1 MLRALAYD
9 SGKSLSLELGASQT
23 IVKGDGLVWSSG
35 YLVAA
40 AAGEEIFDY
49 VAQEA
54 KTTAGGKY
62 TFIDVLPASGSNI
75 QYEVDTYANTAEAQ
89 RGVAYEAKT
98 KSQIDNEHPQL
109 RMDSLLSKSL
119 VQQPTKKLSVDF
131 YNSYP
136 LFSYDSK

>member
-98 KSQIDNEHPQL
+98 KSQIDNGTSATANGFFVEQI
-109 RMDSLLSKSL
+109 
-119 VQQPTKKLSVDF
+119 VGAAANKKVIGRFL
-131 YNSYP
+131 
-136 LFSYDSK
+136 